1 MIRQA
6 VRSDLRAIMQIERAC
21 FGSERFST
29 QTVLA
34 MISRED
40 SFTLIAEEDD
50 EVVGAAMCTF
60 SSESGEGK
68 IASIAVL
75 EEHRGRGIGKA
86 LLKAC
91 EESLRSL
98 GLSLFT
104 LEVDV
109 DNEAA
114 VNLYTSNGYLINGV
128 IEGFYSSGRDA
139 YSMSKTAAK

>member
-1 MIRQA
+1 MIRRA
-6 VRSDLRAIMQIERAC
+6 VPSDLRAVMRIERAC

-34 MISRED
+34 LIAGED
-40 SFTLIAEEDD
+40 SFTLIAEEEDD
-50 EVVGAAMCTF
+50 VVGAAMCMF

-86 LLKAC
+86 LLKSC

-128 IEGFYSSGRDA
+128 IEGFYSDGRDA
-139 YSMSKTAAK
+139 YSMSKSAVK